1 MNWFLK
7 LSGERQGGTVMNEQT
22 FLVVAS
28 NPQRPKARGTSQFGV
43 WSRRVAEGMGA

>member
-7 LSGERQGGTVMNEQT
+7 LTGERQGGTVIDEQT

-28 NPQRPKARGTSQFGV
+28 KPQRPKARGTSQFGV
-43 WSRRVAEGMGA
+43 WSRRAAERMGA